1 MEKQSNIRVRSAV
14 SSRFGFGGY
23 REEAS
28 KFWMSDSFEFN
39 QDRNQTDVTKL
50 AAAQRAIG
58 NFVNIVTGKQI
69 PVLFNKRGG
78 DSYTDGNHVVIGTK
92 LDGKNFDPAVGL
104 ALHEGSHIAYTDF
117 GMFKSTSGNSVNSLS
132 NTKMANIVRM
142 HGVDPDM
149 TMTERE
155 FGIIKDLLNW
165 IEDRR
170 IDYIMYKN
178 APGYRVYYEAM
189 YDKYFNDKIIDKA
202 LRENVKCDEDYEC
215 YMFHIIN
222 FTNPSRNI
230 NTLKRLRNIWNLID
244 LSRINRLQNTQDAL
258 VLAIGVYRIM
268 QSAVTDASVLQSAI
282 EKQKKFLNGEVDKEN
297 DTPDDNAEPGS
308 PGPVAPSANR
318 DDADD
323 KDYEDE
329 DHEDEDRDDEDWDGE
344 DDDLE
349 DEDER
354 VPGLADAMAEQTA
367 SELLS
372 DKERQKLDKAIEKQK
387 SFLSGDVKKDGAL
400 SKQEAALVAAV
411 KESGTEVVNVATG
424 AGNSAM
430 VSTIVI
436 KKLTAGIICNM
447 SDLFHHGSDD
457 VVNGKVD
464 LSSDTY
470 TARRF
475 QKRQGVVT
483 KGLLLGKQLG
493 AKLQVRNA
501 DRTLK
506 TTRLQNGKI
515 DRRLVSQLGYDNANV
530 FHKIVTDRY
539 KNYFIHISI
548 DASGSMSGGKFDKA
562 LISAIAIAQAASMTT
577 GIRVQISL
585 RGTSSRF
592 GGKHDR
598 CVTIMAYDS
607 ATDKMS
613 KIQSYFKYLDV
624 YGCTPEGVSFK
635 SIEPLLR
642 TQSKSDEVI
651 FINYSD
657 GAPTV
662 VSGMHM
668 SPEDFTKKTINEFR
682 EHGFNIISYFICEST
697 PHHSTKKVFTY
708 MYGTDASFIQPENMI
723 DVAKTMNSKFLEIEK

>member
-329 DHEDEDRDDEDWDGE
+329 DHEDEDRDDEDW
-344 DDDLE
+344 
-349 DEDER
+349 
-354 VPGLADAMAEQTA
+354 
-367 SELLS
+367 
-372 DKERQKLDKAIEKQK
+372 
-387 SFLSGDVKKDGAL
+387 
-400 SKQEAALVAAV
+400 
-411 KESGTEVVNVATG
+411 
-424 AGNSAM
+424 
-430 VSTIVI
+430 
-436 KKLTAGIICNM
+436 
-447 SDLFHHGSDD
+447 
-457 VVNGKVD
+457 
-464 LSSDTY
+464 
-470 TARRF
+470 
-475 QKRQGVVT
+475 
-483 KGLLLGKQLG
+483 
-493 AKLQVRNA
+493 
-501 DRTLK
+501 
-506 TTRLQNGKI
+506 
-515 DRRLVSQLGYDNANV
+515 
-530 FHKIVTDRY
+530 
-539 KNYFIHISI
+539 
-548 DASGSMSGGKFDKA
+548 
-562 LISAIAIAQAASMTT
+562 
-577 GIRVQISL
+577 
-585 RGTSSRF
+585 
-592 GGKHDR
+592 
-598 CVTIMAYDS
+598 
-607 ATDKMS
+607 
-613 KIQSYFKYLDV
+613 
-624 YGCTPEGVSFK
+624 
-635 SIEPLLR
+635 
-642 TQSKSDEVI
+642 
-651 FINYSD
+651 
-657 GAPTV
+657 
-662 VSGMHM
+662 
-668 SPEDFTKKTINEFR
+668 
-682 EHGFNIISYFICEST
+682 
-697 PHHSTKKVFTY
+697 
-708 MYGTDASFIQPENMI
+708 
-723 DVAKTMNSKFLEIEK
+723 EIGRAHV